1 MFVLQVWK
9 QKGEE
14 YRVHGQ
20 WGWQWLSNS
29 RNYKMVDH
37 RTVGLRAGAQKYM
50 VRVKGMLETHVTK
63 EKLPTKVKANT
74 LSRVSSVATAVVVK

>member
-50 VRVKGMLETHVTK
+50 VRVKGMLETRI
-63 EKLPTKVKANT
+63 L
-74 LSRVSSVATAVVVK
+74 L

>member
-50 VRVKGMLETHVTK
+50 VRVKGMLETHMLLK
-63 EKLPTKVKANT
+63 KSFKANT
-74 LSRVSSVATAVVVK
+74 LSQVSSVATVVVGK

>member
-50 VRVKGMLETHVTK
+50 VRVKGMLETRMYITMEELLTK
-63 EKLPTKVKANT
+63 
-74 LSRVSSVATAVVVK
+74 SRQTR

>member
-50 VRVKGMLETHVTK
+50 VRVKGMLENSYV
-63 EKLPTKVKANT
+63 TKVKANT
-74 LSRVSSVATAVVVK
+74 LSHVSSVATAVVGK